1 MKRRDFVKTIPAA
14 AAVTAVPLALPR
26 DTFALDTPLPVT
38 LPQADGG
45 TGGTKGFRVANLNT
59 DDPGAYDQVHCD
71 QYGVDQ
77 DGNPISDSL
86 TGTGTDAG
94 LKSHDPDKPHKMKLT
109 QEEQDI
115 LNGSQGEVMAKV
127 LKTVVAHGELF
138 GATHLAVAG
147 GAPHSSL
154 YTGGPWVEP
163 VLEMFEEIA
172 DAGLKAHAPYTVNP
186 MPIDLY
192 SVGQD
197 PVKRN
202 MMLDGYP
209 MQGRLIQVHTRL
221 GALPLDKWSCSCYVP
236 QVGNTAAPGTATSWA
251 ESSAVNYGNS
261 VLGMRINRMAT
272 GFEVLCA
279 IAGRIP
285 VFGALTDEGRKAK
298 WHIDVRLSK
307 EPHWGALGGAVGTKV
322 IEQVPYVTGVDQW
335 LTLKKDGSGV
345 DGVTMGKLKAF
356 GSSTASSGAVGL
368 YHMENITPEARDQRR
383 DLLADGYQTYVIDD
397 AEYERV
403 VSEFKNRWKDPDGDP
418 TTVFIGCPHN
428 TYEEILY
435 WSQKIDKAIKASDQD
450 RVKTPVVF
458 ACSPIVKMTL
468 LDQHPVLIRDV
479 IRAGVRFTTIC
490 TPAFQGL
497 KGMQDIERSV
507 TNSNK
512 GRYYTAMRLFGDDE
526 LLEIAMTG
534 KIPAKSGLV

>member
-1 MKRRDFVKTIPAA
+1 MKRREFVKIIPAA
-14 AAVTAVPLALPR
+14 AVVTAAACSPTGDAVAV
-26 DTFALDTPLPVT
+26 DTPVPAPD
-38 LPQADGG
+38 PQSSS
-45 TGGTKGFRVANLNT
+45 GGTKGFSVANPNM
-59 DDPGAYDQVHCD
+59 DDPGAHDQVHCD
-71 QYGVDQ
+71 QYGVDE
-77 DGNPISDSL
+77 DGNPISDSM

-94 LKSHDPDKPHKMKLT
+94 LKSHDPNNPHKMKLT
-109 QEEQDI
+109 KEEQDI
-115 LNGSQGEVMAKV
+115 LNGSQGETMAKV
-127 LKTVVAHGELF
+127 LKTVVMHGELF
-138 GATHLAVAG
+138 GATHLVAAG

-186 MPIDLY
+186 MPLDLY
-192 SVGQD
+192 SIGQD

-202 MMLDGYP
+202 MMLEGYP
-209 MQGRLIQVHTRL
+209 LQGRLIQVHTRL
-221 GALPLDKWSCSCYVP
+221 GALPLDNWSCACYVP
-236 QVGNTAAPGTATSWA
+236 EVVNTAPPGTATSWA

-279 IAGRIP
+279 IAGKIP
-285 VFGALTDEGRKAK
+285 AFGALTDEGRKAK

-322 IEQVPYVTGVDQW
+322 IEQVPYVTGIDQW
-335 LTLKKDGSGV
+335 LTLTEDGV
-345 DGVTMGKLKAF
+345 DGTTMGKLKAF
-356 GSSTASSGAVGL
+356 GSATASSGAVGL
-368 YHMENITPEARDQRR
+368 YHVENITPEAREHGRDQ
-383 DLLADGYQTYVIDD
+383 LADDYQTYVIDD
-397 AEYERV
+397 AEYARV
-403 VSEFKNRWKDPDGDP
+403 ISTFKNRWKEPDGDP

-428 TYEEILY
+428 TYEEILD

-450 RVKTPVVF
+450 QIKCPVVF
-458 ACSPIVKMTL
+458 ACSIVVRNTL
-468 LDQHPVLIRDV
+468 LDQHPILLRDV
-479 IRAGVRFTTIC
+479 LRAGVRFTTIC

-512 GRYYTAMRLFGDDE
+512 GRFYTAMRLFGDDE

-534 KIPAKSGLV
+534 KIPAQSGLV

>member
-1 MKRRDFVKTIPAA
+1 MKRREFVKIIPAA
-14 AAVTAVPLALPR
+14 ALISTTVACGRQEDSGAATAT
-26 DTFALDTPLPVT
+26 DTAAAPG
-38 LPQADGG
+38 PQSSSGS
-45 TGGTKGFRVANLNT
+45 TERPQGFSVQNPNI
-59 DDPGAYDQVHCD
+59 DDPGAHDIVHCD
-71 QYGVDQ
+71 QFGIDE
-77 DGNPISDSL
+77 DGKPISNSM

-109 QEEQDI
+109 KEEQDI

-138 GATHLAVAG
+138 GATHLVAAG

-154 YTGGPWVEP
+154 YTGGPWVIP

-209 MQGRLIQVHTRL
+209 QQGRLIQVHTRL
-221 GALPLDKWSCSCYVP
+221 GAKTLDNWSCACYVP
-236 QVGNTAAPGTATSWA
+236 QVGNTAPPGTATSWA

-279 IAGRIP
+279 IAGKIP
-285 VFGALTDEGRKAK
+285 VFGLLTDEGRKAK

-322 IEQVPYVTGVDQW
+322 VEQVPYVTGIDQW
-335 LTLKKDGSGV
+335 LTMKEDGSGV

-356 GSSTASSGAVGL
+356 GSATASSGAVGL
-368 YHMENITPEARDQRR
+368 YHVENITPEAREHGRDQLADLRDRRCRIRASCFFVHEPLEGSGWRPDNGLHRLSAQHVRR
-383 DLLADGYQTYVIDD
+383 DPVLEPEDRQ
-397 AEYERV
+397 
-403 VSEFKNRWKDPDGDP
+403 
-418 TTVFIGCPHN
+418 
-428 TYEEILY
+428 
-435 WSQKIDKAIKASDQD
+435 SDQ
-450 RVKTPVVF
+450 
-458 ACSPIVKMTL
+458 
-468 LDQHPVLIRDV
+468 
-479 IRAGVRFTTIC
+479 GV
-490 TPAFQGL
+490 
-497 KGMQDIERSV
+497 
-507 TNSNK
+507 
-512 GRYYTAMRLFGDDE
+512 
-526 LLEIAMTG
+526 
-534 KIPAKSGLV
+534 

>member
-1 MKRRDFVKTIPAA
+1 MKLKRRDFVKAM
-14 AAVTAVPLALPR
+14 TAVPATAVLMTRASLLP
-26 DTFALDTPLPVT
+26 DKAEAAPG
-38 LPQADGG
+38 PQSSSGS
-45 TGGTKGFRVANLNT
+45 TERPQGFSVQNPNM
-59 DDPGAYDQVHCD
+59 DDPGAHDVVHCD
-71 QYGVDQ
+71 QFGLDA
-77 DGNPISDSL
+77 DGSPISDSL

-115 LNGSQGEVMAKV
+115 LNGSQGPVMAKV
-127 LKTVVAHGELF
+127 LKTIVMHGELF

-197 PVKRN
+197 PAKRN
-202 MMLDGYP
+202 MMLEGYP

-221 GALPLDKWSCSCYVP
+221 GARPLDNWSCSCYVP
-236 QVGNTAAPGTATSWA
+236 QVGNTAPPGTATSWA

-279 IAGRIP
+279 IAGKIP
-285 VFGALTDEGRKAK
+285 VFGLLTDEGRKAK

-322 IEQVPYVTGVDQW
+322 VEQVPYVTGVDQW
-335 LTLKKDGSGV
+335 LTLKEDGSGV

-356 GSSTASSGAVGL
+356 GSATASSGAVGL
-368 YHMENITPEARDQRR
+368 YHVEDITPEARANGRDQ
-383 DLLADGYQTYVIDD
+383 LADDYQTYVIDD
-397 AEYERV
+397 AEYARV
-403 VSEFKNRWKDPDGDP
+403 VSTFDNRWKDPDGDP

-435 WSQKIDKAIKASDQD
+435 WSRKIDKAIKASDQD
-450 RVKTPVVF
+450 QVKVPVVF
-458 ACSPIVKMTL
+458 ACSLVVRNTL
-468 LDQHPVLIRDV
+468 LDQHPVLLRDV
-479 IRAGVRFTTIC
+479 LRAGVRFTTIC

-512 GRYYTAMRLFGDDE
+512 GRYYTSMRLFGDDE

-534 KIPAKSGLV
+534 KIPAQSGLV

>member
-1 MKRRDFVKTIPAA
+1 MKRREFVRLIPTVTVASAA
-14 AAVTAVPLALPR
+14 GVSVGAGVESAEAATVPVGS
-26 DTFALDTPLPVT
+26 PLTQV
-38 LPQADGG
+38 LSGAQS
-45 TGGTKGFRVANLNT
+45 FSVANPNM
-59 DDPGAYDQVHCD
+59 DDPGAHDHVHCD
-71 QYGVDQ
+71 QYGVDP

-94 LKSHDPDKPHKMKLT
+94 LKSHDPDNPHTLKLT

-115 LNGSQGEVMAKV
+115 LNGSQGETMAKV

-138 GATHLAVAG
+138 GATHLADAG

-154 YTGGPWVEP
+154 YTGSPWVEP

-192 SVGQD
+192 SVGRD
-197 PVKRN
+197 PAKRN

-209 MQGRLIQVHTRL
+209 LQGRLIQVHTRL
-221 GALPLDKWSCSCYVP
+221 GARPVDNWSCSCYVP
-236 QVGNTAAPGTATSWA
+236 QVGNTAPPGTATSWA

-279 IAGRIP
+279 IAGKIP
-285 VFGALTDEGRKAK
+285 V
-298 WHIDVRLSK
+298 HIDVRLSK

-322 IEQVPYVTGVDQW
+322 VEQVPYVTGVDQW
-335 LTLKKDGSGV
+335 LTLKDDGSGV

-356 GSSTASSGAVGL
+356 GSATASSGAVGL
-368 YHMENITPEARDQRR
+368 YHIEKITPEAREHGRDQ
-383 DLLADGYQTYVIDD
+383 LADDYQTYVIDD
-397 AEYERV
+397 AEYARV
-403 VSEFKNRWKDPDGDP
+403 VSSFQNRWKDPDGDP

-435 WSQKIDKAIKASDQD
+435 WSQKIDKAIKASNQDQ
-450 RVKTPVVF
+450 VKVPVVF
-458 ACSPIVKMTL
+458 ACSNVVRNTL
-468 LDQHPVLIRDV
+468 LDQHPVLLRDV
-479 IRAGVRFTTIC
+479 LRAGVRFTTIC

-512 GRYYTAMRLFGDDE
+512 GRFYTAMRLFGDDE

-534 KIPAKSGLV
+534 KIPAQSGLV